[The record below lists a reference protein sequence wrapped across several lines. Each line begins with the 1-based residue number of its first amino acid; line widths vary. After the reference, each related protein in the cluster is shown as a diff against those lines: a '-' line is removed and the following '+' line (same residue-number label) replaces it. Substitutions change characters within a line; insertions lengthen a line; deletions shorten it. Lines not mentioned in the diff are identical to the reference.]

1 MKRTISF
8 MTGKGSVNH
17 NSRKFHAKNT
27 DPERSYLNVEYCNK
41 NVKDVYHE
49 LFDEALARYNEK
61 QTRSD
66 RRIDDYYEK
75 IRSGKQEKPFHEIIL
90 QIGDK
95 DNMGAKTENGQL
107 AAKVLDKY
115 MQDFQRRNPTLRVF
129 SAYLHMDEATP
140 HLHIDFVPYTTGSKR
155 GLDTR
160 VSLKQALSALG
171 FQGGTRRETELN
183 QWVAYEKEQL
193 AAVMLEHG
201 IEWEKKGTHE
211 KHLSVLDFEKQER
224 AKEIAEL
231 EQSISDGKE
240 RLSDIQIQQRK
251 AEQETEQIR
260 QEGEAIRQEVSELS
274 ETSNLLK
281 EQAAT
286 LAEDKEKLLFD
297 NEKLEKQQKKLQ
309 QEIEKMVQS
318 KAVMERNIHAYD
330 EDEKW
335 QLPEPAALMSAKAY
349 KDKKAL
355 PLVEKLK
362 ETIKALTIK
371 CVRLAEQ
378 GKKLKDKVT
387 RQEQQISRLTDK
399 VMEQSD
405 TIDRLQEKTVDLG
418 RLERYFGREQVQSI
432 VERSKA
438 LERAEKANKRPK
450 RAFDMSR

>member
-27 DPERSYLNVEYCNK
+27 DPERSCLNVEYCNE

-49 LFDEALARYNEK
+49 LFDEALTRYNEK

-95 DNMGAKTENGQL
+95 DNMGAKTENGRL

-115 MQDFQRRNPTLRVF
+115 MRDFQRRNPTLRVF

-140 HLHIDFVPYTTGSKR
+140 HLHIDFVPYTTGSRR
-155 GLDTR
+155 GIDTR

-171 FQGGTRRETELN
+171 FKGGTRRETELN

-193 AAVMLEHG
+193 AAVMREYG

-211 KHLSVLDFEKQER
+211 KHLSVLDFEKKER
-224 AKEIAEL
+224 AKEVAEL

-240 RLSDIQIQQRK
+240 RLSDIQIQHRK
-251 AEQETEQIR
+251 AVQETEQIR
-260 QEGEAIRQEVSELS
+260 QKGEAIRQEVSELS
-274 ETSNLLK
+274 ETSDLLK
-281 EQAAT
+281 EQATT
-286 LAEDKEKLLFD
+286 LAEDKKKLLSD
-297 NEKLEKQQKKLQ
+297 NVKLEKQQKKLQ
-309 QEIEKMVQS
+309 QDIEKMVQS

-349 KDKKAL
+349 KDKKAF

-371 CVRLAEQ
+371 CAQLAEQ
-378 GKKLKDKVT
+378 GKKLKEKVT

-405 TIDRLQEKTVDLG
+405 IIDRLQEKTEDLG

-438 LERAEKANKRPK
+438 LEWAEKENKRPK
-450 RAFDMSR
+450 RVFDVSR